1 MKTMIHTISLTLAL
15 ALVTGCAQQGT
26 IMGRLEV
33 PGKKTSTPVT
43 MNWATKGFGGGG
55 TMTVHLPSGE
65 AYAGKFL
72 QITSA
77 TSADTLGGGG
87 FGGGFGG
94 GYGGGYGGGWG
105 PYWNDWGPYGSP
117 WGSGGSYSTFVRN
130 YSGKVIATL
139 FGDKGNT
146 MRCRFHLS
154 QPASGMEGG
163 GVGECEIKGG
173 DKIEAQF

>member
-1 MKTMIHTISLTLAL
+1 MNRKMMPILCFGLGLAL
-15 ALVTGCAQQGT
+15 LAGCAQQGT

-33 PGKKTSTPVT
+33 PGEKTSTPVT
-43 MNWATKGFGGGG
+43 MKWATTGFSGGG
-55 TMTVHLPSGE
+55 TMSVHLPGGE
-65 AYAGKFL
+65 TYAGKFL
-72 QITSA
+72 QITST

-87 FGGGFGG
+87 
-94 GYGGGYGGGWG
+94 GYGGGWGGWG

-117 WGSGGSYSTFVRN
+117 WGGGGSYSTFVRN

-154 QPASGMEGG
+154 QPSAGMEGG

-173 DKIEAQF
+173 EKIEAQF